1 MFRRQSVKPSE
12 VIDAKEFEQ
21 NLQYLHKDKHLEFIL
36 DDTLAKIVQNSEY
49 GYDIRYKD
57 CGKLLWYNST
67 YNKFIH
73 DLGWTLE
80 DVKDWD
86 AINSIRSVTSYDENL
101 KLRKDTGHGL
111 MHTFNEFTSHN
122 INLIQMTNSMNAGN
136 LSSRVTLNVPVSKK
150 TGKLCPIRM
159 TNYTYH
165 NEGLVIS
172 EFILLYDFL
181 PQIPS
186 AILDLYK

>member
-21 NLQYLHKDKHLEFIL
+21 NLQYLHNDKHLEFIL

-49 GYDIRYKD
+49 GYDIRYND

-86 AINSIRSVTSYDENL
+86 AINSITTVTSYDENL
-101 KLRKDTGHGL
+101 QLRLEKGHGM
-111 MHTFNEFTSHN
+111 MHTKNDF
-122 INLIQMTNSMNAGN
+122 
-136 LSSRVTLNVPVSKK
+136 SSRNIDMIKMMNKTLSGNPTSQVTINVPVSRK
-150 TGKLCPIRM
+150 TGKISPVRM
-159 TNYTYH
+159 TNYIYEDDDIVVT
-165 NEGLVIS
+165 
-172 EFILLYDFL
+172 EFLLLYDLL